1 MEGARV
7 TSQHFSHLGYFNIS
21 IELEAY
27 DFELE
32 SETMFECVLTIP
44 HTGYQ
49 LQEKIVYFPG
59 QIPTLKSTKF
69 SVFFFFLFLSRI
81 FPVCFL
87 LRLLM
92 YCRIFILPTCL
103 PTCLPTYLSTYLPTP
118 YFLIPCHL
126 PCVCV
131 LDVCVV
137 CVCSTLK
144 LPSNFKP
151 GILKTEYDKK
161 KATTFHSITFWGTP
175 KPVNYIMNE
184 I

>member
-69 SVFFFFLFLSRI
+69 FCFLFLFFFIQNISRV
-81 FPVCFL
+81 FFASSSEV
-87 LRLLM
+87 
-92 YCRIFILPTCL
+92 LPYFH
-103 PTCLPTYLSTYLPTP
+103 PTYLPAYLPSYIPIYLRIPIP

-144 LPSNFKP
+144 LPSNLKP
-151 GILKTEYDKK
+151 GILKTEYDERKG
-161 KATTFHSITFWGTP
+161 TFHSITFWGTP